1 MKKSIIFAAG
11 ALLTLGFSACNSDE
25 PENGG
30 VAQKDEDR
38 YLRVNIVQPTGSR
51 ADADDF
57 EVGTDAEN
65 YVGSMIMDFYDNSGK
80 FVYRANR
87 SDIQATTW
95 NPANEKPGAGGTTGN
110 VGKVGSYIVK
120 IGLNKE
126 QNLPSYV
133 MCFINPIKWS
143 STTDPVPMADL
154 RKEERENYKDGTGNF
169 AMSNSCYFGKDDVT
183 GVENVKISGTPINPT
198 LLYSSYE
205 EADKSESASV
215 NIYVERYAAKV
226 KLTMETTQKTGAY
239 ATGNTGIYAYTGS
252 TKVGTE
258 DINYSLMFTP
268 EKWTINADAPN
279 MYAIKNFQAVDG
291 NPVATF
297 KEVSDYLGTWSNTLW
312 NDAPNH
318 RSYWSCSPAFFA
330 DKFPEV
336 SDQISDAATTGTG
349 AGEVVNPFAL
359 KYYSYNQICAEGNG
373 ESSFATGVKYA
384 MENTMGKPAFD
395 SRNPKAAV
403 PTVLIVGNYKATYNG
418 TELPAGTSFYINGS
432 SIYFKEAPAGVNKAV
447 LMVDKFIAD
456 QQIIYVS
463 DGAGGYRLLKADD
476 VTAATDVKFEISHP
490 SKAVRG
496 KNLVSER
503 FVTLQL
509 TEVPSTTELYYIP
522 TGGGY
527 TKITEGNLTLVNTAL
542 WQQSGVAYAYTQGK
556 CYYAIPIWHLR
567 MTEDETNQPLDN
579 PQKDPGTGLIQ
590 NGKIIWNKL
599 RVGDLGLVRNHV
611 YNLEVKAITGL
622 ATGINDLDN
631 PIVPPMDQD
640 EYWIKYQINI
650 LNWRIV
656 PTQGG
661 IVL

>member
-95 NPANEKPGAGGTTGN
+95 NPANEKPGAGVTTGN

-395 SRNPKAAV
+395 SRNP
-403 PTVLIVGNYKATYNG
+403 
-418 TELPAGTSFYINGS
+418 
-432 SIYFKEAPAGVNKAV
+432 
-447 LMVDKFIAD
+447 
-456 QQIIYVS
+456 
-463 DGAGGYRLLKADD
+463 
-476 VTAATDVKFEISHP
+476 
-490 SKAVRG
+490 
-496 KNLVSER
+496 
-503 FVTLQL
+503 
-509 TEVPSTTELYYIP
+509 
-522 TGGGY
+522 
-527 TKITEGNLTLVNTAL
+527 
-542 WQQSGVAYAYTQGK
+542 
-556 CYYAIPIWHLR
+556 
-567 MTEDETNQPLDN
+567 
-579 PQKDPGTGLIQ
+579 
-590 NGKIIWNKL
+590 
-599 RVGDLGLVRNHV
+599 
-611 YNLEVKAITGL
+611 
-622 ATGINDLDN
+622 
-631 PIVPPMDQD
+631 
-640 EYWIKYQINI
+640 
-650 LNWRIV
+650 
-656 PTQGG
+656 
-661 IVL
+661 